1 MAKQLREIGEREAI
15 EHIRK
20 ILDQGDFP
28 LGLTD
33 DCAAIEMGKN
43 YLLVSTDMINERTH
57 MPVGM
62 TAYDMGW
69 HVIAVNLSDI
79 ASKGGEPLGLEV
91 AVGLPRQKDID
102 FLEDMAQ
109 GMDSC
114 ARKYGTA
121 IAGGDTKECYEVTL
135 VGTAFGIVPKNK
147 IMLRGGAHEGDIV
160 AVTGKLGK
168 GAVGYHALKHGLDI
182 ESAVSKMFR
191 PEPRMAEG
199 VALSR
204 SGSATSCMDVSDGLA
219 STTYQ
224 MCAESGASM
233 EIDFDKL
240 PRTEEISQIDFIPK
254 DELLLYFGGDYELLV
269 TLKPSGLKKAQSAVK
284 KAGGELTEI
293 GIVTESQEANKL
305 IKGGEM
311 EILENRGYEHFR

>member
-1 MAKQLREIGEREAI
+1 MSKQLREIGEREAI

-28 LGLTD
+28 LGLSD

-43 YLLVSTDMINERTH
+43 YLLASTDMINERTH

-79 ASKGGEPLGLEV
+79 ASKGGEPIGVEV
-91 AVGLPRQKDID
+91 AVGLPSGRDLE

-135 VGTAFGIVPKNK
+135 VGTAFGMVPKNR
-147 IMLRGGAHEGDIV
+147 IMLRSGARTGDAV

-168 GAVGYHALKHGLDI
+168 AAVGYQSLKHGLGI
-182 ESAVSKMFR
+182 ESAVRMMFR

-199 VALSR
+199 LALSK
-204 SGSATSCMDVSDGLA
+204 SGVATSCMDVSDGLA
-219 STTYQ
+219 STIYQ
-224 MCAESGASM
+224 ICEQSGVSM
-233 EIDFDKL
+233 NIEFDKL
-240 PRTEEISQIDFIPK
+240 PRTEEITQIDFIPK
-254 DELLLYFGGDYELLV
+254 EELLLYTGGDYELLV
-269 TLKPSGLKKAQSAVK
+269 TIKKGNLRKAKEAVK
-284 KAGGELTEI
+284 KAGGVLTNI
-293 GIVTESQEANKL
+293 GTVTKPQDTNKL